1 MLQNGKFMNNKE
13 DSWLKLSLFGE
24 IKVTLGVLIL
34 CLIVNISSAD
44 YGGALFNEIWFDV
57 TPYFFGFIALFSVVA
72 HKNGWKSFEY
82 SKDLSLY
89 LYSSL
94 VGAMIGSIMLVVF
107 QFTKSPIDYN
117 FISFKISLFF
127 QGLLYVVLIV
137 LINCCIG
144 KLIRDGVNFLSF
156 LLILISVV
164 FLGYILIFN
173 RVDNEYCIA
182 MYRDAHMIC
191 DFEERY
197 SIVYSIYDC
206 IRTLVDTNT

>member
-1 MLQNGKFMNNKE
+1 MNNKE

-72 HKNGWKSFEY
+72 HKNGWKLFEY

-94 VGAMIGSIMLVVF
+94 VGAMIGSVMLVVF

-117 FISFKISLFF
+117 FI
-127 QGLLYVVLIV
+127 
-137 LINCCIG
+137 
-144 KLIRDGVNFLSF
+144 
-156 LLILISVV
+156 
-164 FLGYILIFN
+164 
-173 RVDNEYCIA
+173 
-182 MYRDAHMIC
+182 
-191 DFEERY
+191 
-197 SIVYSIYDC
+197 
-206 IRTLVDTNT
+206 